1 MTESKRTPL
10 QNLIALG
17 KVDISLAK
25 ILFEK
30 KQLTEKFAKKTTEL
44 RQAEN
49 ALAGKMRTYNER
61 KARFDKEETAIR
73 EERDKL
79 VARRKALASLN
90 NYKVQ
95 QAAEKEIEHAN
106 RQLAVREDSLL
117 ASLQELET
125 SISENAELE
134 QAVSQ
139 FAGERSEIESEIKS
153 VYPGLEAQEKELKKE
168 REEIIRLILPA
179 YMHTYERIRIQHS
192 GNPVVAADSEHKS
205 CSACHIQIR
214 PQVMVELHKGERIV
228 NCPGCGRILYLEAV
242 NTESS

>member
-1 MTESKRTPL
+1 MTENTRTPL

-17 KVDISLAK
+17 KVDIALAK
-25 ILFEK
+25 ILSEK

-61 KARFDKEETAIR
+61 KSRFDKEEGAIK

-79 VARRKALASLN
+79 IARRKALASLN

-106 RQLAVREDSLL
+106 RQLAVREEALL
-117 ASLQELET
+117 ASLQELES
-125 SISENAELE
+125 SIGENAELE
-134 QAVSQ
+134 KAVSQ
-139 FAGERSEIESEIKS
+139 FGGERSEIEAEIKAA
-153 VYPGLEAQEKELKKE
+153 YPGLEAREKELKKE
-168 REEIIRLILPA
+168 REEIIQRILPA
-179 YMHTYERIRIQHS
+179 FMHTYERIRIQHS
-192 GNPVVAADSEHKS
+192 DPVVAVDAENKS
-205 CSACHIQIR
+205 CTACHIQIR
-214 PQVMVELHKGERIV
+214 PQVMVELHKGDRLV

-242 NTESS
+242 STESS